1 LYSSTGQEIIEIAEI
16 VPTRQQA
23 SRPAPP
29 APLPPVEA
37 VEEDLLEDS
46 DLQLDASRLDVVDA
60 TDDQIV
66 DAGDLGES
74 SPLPRSSS
82 PARLERFVPP
92 RYTDEAKRNKVMA
105 EVVVE
110 VEIDERGVVMGARV
124 VRRYLLG
131 EEDSPKQLVDEL
143 GYGLEASALEAAQAS
158 LYRPA
163 RENGKPVRSV
173 TEIFLSFGV

>member
-1 LYSSTGQEIIEIAEI
+1 
-16 VPTRQQA
+16 
-23 SRPAPP
+23 
-29 APLPPVEA
+29 
-37 VEEDLLEDS
+37 
-46 DLQLDASRLDVVDA
+46 
-60 TDDQIV
+60 
-66 DAGDLGES
+66 
-74 SPLPRSSS
+74 
-82 PARLERFVPP
+82 
-92 RYTDEAKRNKVMA
+92 MA

-131 EEDSPKQLVDEL
+131 EEDSPKQLVDKL